1 MLIKLSSLYTA
12 QILKAVLP
20 LLFIPLIIGE
30 VGIQQYGLISFMLL
44 MMSFLGLLD
53 AGISGGMVRVLSI
66 SKTNIEEFTAALKL
80 WLNVFL
86 FIIGI
91 SVLIFFLFVVG
102 ADFLASSWLEADLSL
117 SLMNQSLI
125 MIGVILSLTFL
136 KGFLTSKLVGFEKQV
151 QLSVWQVVITSCQY
165 IIPYYILKIYG
176 SDVDV
181 YLTAVAFFCFIDCL
195 VMYFLGFYYSK
206 SISKKLFSYEEK
218 VITNSDISRYQF
230 LGFVKNCIHLS
241 GLTII
246 WTVSTQIDKLVL
258 SKYVSIETFS
268 YYQIAAQVALSVN
281 LVIMPINQFL
291 MPRLAS
297 LYSSGDFLNYSGL
310 IIRFFTFFV
319 IFFALFTPMYFPFGK
334 YILSFWLGDIALT
347 ENVSVYLKWL
357 IFSAVIQSF
366 SNFIFLFY
374 YSTNRLNQQFYAYLV
389 YSFITIPGSVFIVI
403 KYGAEV
409 CAIFSLVS
417 SILFFTVW
425 GLITL
430 NSYFEKPQLKIFFLP
445 VSVFATSMLFL
456 HVVNLFL
463 RGEYL
468 IHQFI
473 SFLLLYIM
481 VFYFLCVCIS
491 KFSSSKTGAV
501 GVKF

>member
-1 MLIKLSSLYTA
+1 
-12 QILKAVLP
+12 
-20 LLFIPLIIGE
+20 
-30 VGIQQYGLISFMLL
+30 
-44 MMSFLGLLD
+44 
-53 AGISGGMVRVLSI
+53 
-66 SKTNIEEFTAALKL
+66 
-80 WLNVFL
+80 
-86 FIIGI
+86 
-91 SVLIFFLFVVG
+91 
-102 ADFLASSWLEADLSL
+102 
-117 SLMNQSLI
+117 
-125 MIGVILSLTFL
+125 
-136 KGFLTSKLVGFEKQV
+136 
-151 QLSVWQVVITSCQY
+151 
-165 IIPYYILKIYG
+165 
-176 SDVDV
+176 
-181 YLTAVAFFCFIDCL
+181 
-195 VMYFLGFYYSK
+195 
-206 SISKKLFSYEEK
+206 
-218 VITNSDISRYQF
+218 
-230 LGFVKNCIHLS
+230 
-241 GLTII
+241 
-246 WTVSTQIDKLVL
+246 
-258 SKYVSIETFS
+258 
-268 YYQIAAQVALSVN
+268 
-281 LVIMPINQFL
+281 INQFL